1 MRTMRAVSLRHVA
14 RDTAVRPALMMG
26 ARGGSPADIVA
37 VAPGMNGSVGRVL
50 GNHYSM
56 SKVGG
61 AAF

>member
-1 MRTMRAVSLRHVA
+1 MCTMWAVSPRHA
-14 RDTAVRPALMMG
+14 ASRTAVRSALLMR
-26 ARGGSPADIVA
+26 ARGRFSVDIV
-37 VAPGMNGSVGRVL
+37 VMAPGSSFAGRVL